1 MAGKGRTDTM
11 ARNEQ
16 SEQERA
22 AFLEEIKA
30 DFDARLA
37 KLAADPQQWGTFLET
52 VAEFGAQYSLTNQFL
67 LLFQAEK
74 RQMNPTFF
82 LPFGNREGTSG
93 WKKHGRRVRTG
104 EKAFYVWAPIRRRPS
119 EDEAGKWEAAGRKVI
134 RDDKGRPAVQVVG
147 FHLSPTF
154 DLSQTDGEPFEVP
167 TVQQTR
173 RVQAAGGQM
182 PQLLQGEDPT
192 GVQDELVK
200 LIKDA
205 GYAFDLAA
213 PGSKYLGR
221 RNGVT
226 VTGPGVRQV
235 LVRDDVSA
243 AQRTKTTMH
252 ELAHIRCEHT
262 SGVREG
268 EDLHRGRKETEAES
282 VAHLCCR
289 VLGLDTEIYS
299 DAYVLGWANGD
310 MELVKACAETVLR
323 VAKAIL
329 KDLTP
334 AEAAPSDDDA
344 ITPATGSRPSGT
356 RSGGGRRRRRAAA
369 GKGRGRGSAGGKQ

>member
-1 MAGKGRTDTM
+1 M
-11 ARNEQ
+11 ARSEQ

-30 DFDARLA
+30 DFDTRLA
-37 KLAADPQQWGTFLET
+37 RMAADPKQWVTFLET
-52 VAEFGAQYSLTNQFL
+52 VAEFGAQYTLNNQFL
-67 LLFQAEK
+67 LLMQAEK
-74 RQMNPTFF
+74 RQMTPAFF

-93 WKKHGRRVRTG
+93 WKRYGRRVRTG

-119 EDEAGKWEAAGRKVI
+119 EDEAAKWEAAGRKVI

-167 TVQQTR
+167 TVQRTR
-173 RVQAAGGQM
+173 RVQAAGGQT
-182 PQLLQGEDPT
+182 PQLLEGDDPT
-192 GVQDELVK
+192 GVYDDLIK

-221 RNGVT
+221 ANGIT

-252 ELAHIRCEHT
+252 ELAHIRCDHT

-268 EDLHRGRKETEAES
+268 EDLHRGRQETEAES

-289 VLGLDTEIYS
+289 VLGLDTDIYS

-310 MELVKACAETVLR
+310 MDLVKACAETVLR

-334 AEAAPSDDDA
+334 AEATPSGDA
-344 ITPATGSRPSGT
+344 TTAATGARPSGK
-356 RSGGGRRRRRAAA
+356 RSGGGRRRRRAA
-369 GKGRGRGSAGGKQ
+369 GKGGVTGSAGGKQ